1 MAFDKPVGCSAQ
13 AIGCATDAKFS
24 QSPDMQTRAFRLA
37 CLALGK
43 ESQMKNIKRTA
54 KLAGWFEYCW
64 LLITNPTF
72 KAAPDRR
79 KAYYEYRLGKVY
91 NMPCY

>member
-1 MAFDKPVGCSAQ
+1 LYPE
-13 AIGCATDAKFS
+13 
-24 QSPDMQTRAFRLA
+24 
-37 CLALGK
+37 K
-43 ESQMKNIKRTA
+43 ESQMKKIKRTA

-64 LLITNPTF
+64 LVMTNPTF
-72 KAAPDRR
+72 KAARDKR

>member
-1 MAFDKPVGCSAQ
+1 MDFGCVA
-13 AIGCATDAKFS
+13 DARFS
-24 QSPDMQTRAFRLA
+24 PGPDSQVVAVRLL
-37 CLALGK
+37 CFLTGK
-43 ESQMKNIKRTA
+43 ESQMRRIKRRA

-64 LLITNPTF
+64 LVMTNPTF

-91 NMPCY
+91 NLPCY